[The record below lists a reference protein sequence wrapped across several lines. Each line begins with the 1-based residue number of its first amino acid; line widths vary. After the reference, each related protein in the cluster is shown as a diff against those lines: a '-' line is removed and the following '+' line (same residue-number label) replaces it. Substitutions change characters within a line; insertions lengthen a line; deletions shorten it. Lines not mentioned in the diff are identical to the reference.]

1 MKITL
6 KQITASVAFAMIFV
20 VLLLISSYIFM
31 PKNNLEEFGME
42 DATANGILG
51 EKAIPLMCSFSVTA
65 RHILRLPPCRYGT
78 ITATPFMCAL
88 QAGSIFL
95 IPKACSSKRLK
106 SKSPKL

>member
-51 EKAIPLMCSFSVTA
+51 EKSDTIDVLVLGDSEAYSSIT
-65 RHILRLPPCRYGT
+65 PCRYGM
-78 ITATPFMCAL
+78 ITATPFMCAP

-95 IPKACSSKRLK
+95 IPKACSSRHLK